1 MRIGRTADHL
11 GYACLRKIMHK
22 IFSVSFCLA
31 LVLSLTACGTNDVA
45 TLLGADDEEDSG
57 ETEHEEVVFADDETQ
72 DFHDNLNVYVGED
85 PTSVVTFYLTASPG
99 EASDN
104 TNHTWSEVSG
114 LRDSDYERMGVGR
127 YSVNCLLQVGDEQG
141 PVSGEFGYGLSA
153 PNGTV
158 SIRGQSSAEQ
168 EQKNFKIKLN
178 KKAGTWNGQRII
190 NLNKHVADGSRF
202 RNKLCFDLLKGLDH
216 TVSLQTQ
223 FVHLYVRDLT
233 SGGDGKFHDY
243 GLYTQVEQP
252 NKTFLQAHGLDR
264 NGQLYKVNYF
274 EFYRYEDDIVLKSDD
289 KYDKS
294 KFESHLEIKGDDDH
308 SKLIA
313 MLTDVNDLTVP
324 IQTVLDKWFDED
336 NVLTFLAFNILMG
349 NIDTQSRNCLLYSP
363 LNGSTFYFINW
374 DCDGAFDGLD
384 KQIRGAAYDPA
395 WQRGVSNYW
404 GNVLFQRM
412 LKDEEIQKEL
422 DAKVTT
428 MKQYLDEK
436 LPAMIDSYAAVAR
449 PFAYS
454 EPDVEHEL
462 LTSDQYDQMI
472 AAEKSAVDTY
482 YQAYLDSLQKPMP
495 FFTGKP
501 VNNGSSWHFGWDTS
515 YDFQAQNISYTFA
528 LSQKASMD
536 DPLVRQEGIY
546 TGEFDWQGTL
556 APGQYFVK
564 VDAEDTDGNTQGAFD
579 TYRDSEG
586 VTYPGVLTFFVDAD
600 GTVRLEGE

>member
-1 MRIGRTADHL
+1 MNNV
-11 GYACLRKIMHK
+11 KHK
-22 IFSVSFCLA
+22 IWKMILCGALA
-31 LVLSLTACGTNDVA
+31 FSLTACGSNDVA
-45 TLLGADDEEDSG
+45 TLLDESGGDDEAR
-57 ETEHEEVVFADDETQ
+57 EHEEVEFADDADTQ
-72 DFHDNLNVYVGED
+72 DFRDNMNVYAGED
-85 PTSVVTFYLTASPG
+85 PTSVITFYLTATPG
-99 EASDN
+99 EESDN

-141 PVSGEFGYGLSA
+141 PVSGELGYGLSA

-168 EQKNFKIKLN
+168 EQKNYKIKLN

-190 NLNKHVADGSRF
+190 NLNKHVSDSSRF
-202 RNKLCFDLLKGLDH
+202 RNKLCFDLLKGMDH

-233 SGGDGKFHDY
+233 IGGDGTFHDY
-243 GLYTQVEQP
+243 GFYTQVEQP
-252 NKTFLQAHGLDR
+252 NKTFLKAHGLDQ

-274 EFYRYEDDIVLKSDD
+274 EFYRYEDDIALKSDD

-294 KFESHLEIKGDDDH
+294 RFESHLEIKGDDDH
-308 SKLIA
+308 TKLIA
-313 MLTDVNDLTVP
+313 MLTDVNDITVP
-324 IQTVLDKWFDED
+324 IQDVMDKWFDED

-363 LNGSTFYFINW
+363 LNGNTFYFISW
-374 DCDGAFDGLD
+374 DCDGAFDGVD
-384 KQIRGAAYDPA
+384 KTIRGMAYDPA

-412 LKDEEIQKEL
+412 LKDEDIQKEL
-422 DAKVTT
+422 DEKVTA

-436 LPAMIDSYAAVAR
+436 LPAMIDFYSTVAKS
-449 PFAYS
+449 FAYS

-462 LTSDQYDQMI
+462 LTSDQYDQML
-472 AAEKSAVDTY
+472 AAEKAAVGQY

-501 VNNGSSWHFGWDTS
+501 VNNGTSWHFAWETS
-515 YDFQAQNISYTFA
+515 YDLQAQNISYTFA

-536 DPLVRQEGIY
+536 APLIRQEGIY
-546 TGEFDWQGTL
+546 TSEFDWQGTL
-556 APGQYFVK
+556 APGQYFIK
-564 VDAEDTDGNTQGAFD
+564 VDAEDVDGNAQGTFD
-579 TYRDSEG
+579 TYIDNEG
-586 VTYPGVLTFFVDAD
+586 VTYPGVLTFFVAAD